1 MTGFPNGKTRS
12 KPSAPVLVTGICA
25 VCRFSTLNWSKDQDG
40 ECKKFVAVRHLKK
53 IYEKYTLSQVIT
65 FTHGYKYVQLESF
78 LYRCT
83 EM

>member
-1 MTGFPNGKTRS
+1 MEKGT
-12 KPSAPVLVTGICA
+12 KPSAPVLVTGICV
-25 VCRFSTLNWSKDQDG
+25 VCRFSALNWSKDQDG

-53 IYEKYTLSQVIT
+53 IYEKYTLSQVSAQVIT